1 MNGRNSYLV
10 VGAFVSIGLVALV
23 TIILIFAGGR
33 STEPT
38 VLYTVL
44 FERDINGLTLGAPA
58 RYLGVEVGQVV
69 AISLVLKNDTKVR
82 VDIEVLQSTPV
93 TTASYASLAFQGVTG
108 VAFVGLASNRGV
120 LAMPLLVGDLEYP
133 VIPART
139 TGLAALLSDGPEISH
154 KVSELLDRANTLLDQ
169 ENQDRLARSLA
180 SIDKL
185 TAALASQEDAIGAL
199 PQQLQ
204 SVLGKIETT
213 VTDLQ
218 ATLEQAEPDLLATLQ
233 TLNQTSE
240 NLANIS
246 ARMDDWLTD
255 HDRDMQ
261 QFIGGGL
268 AKIPA
273 LVGDTRNTMRELEK
287 LLNELRENPS
297 QLVYKPQSE
306 AVVVED

>member
-23 TIILIFAGGR
+23 TMILVLAGGR
-33 STEPT
+33 SNEPT
-38 VLYTVL
+38 VRYTVL
-44 FERDINGLTLGAPA
+44 FERDISGLTLGAPT

-69 AISLVLKNDTKVR
+69 AISLVLENDSKVR
-82 VDIEVLQSTPV
+82 VDIEVLKSTPL

-108 VAFVGLASNRGV
+108 VAFVSLASDHDMH
-120 LAMPLLVGDLEYP
+120 AMPLRAGDFEYP
-133 VIPART
+133 VIPARD

-154 KVSELLDRANTLLDQ
+154 KIGELLDRANKLLDQ

-213 VTDLQ
+213 VTGLQ
-218 ATLEQAEPDLLATLQ
+218 ATLEQAEPDLLATIQ

-268 AKIPA
+268 AKTPA
-273 LVGDTRNTMRELEK
+273 LVADTRNTMRELEK

>member
-1 MNGRNSYLV
+1 MNGRNSYLI

-23 TIILIFAGGR
+23 TMILMFAGGR

-44 FERDINGLTLGAPA
+44 FERDISGLTLGAPA

-69 AISLVLKNDTKVR
+69 AMSLVLENGVEVR
-82 VDIEVLQSTPV
+82 VDIEVVKSTPL

-108 VAFVGLASNRGV
+108 VAFVSLASDHDMQ
-120 LAMPLLVGDLEYP
+120 AMPLLAGDFDYP
-133 VIPART
+133 VIPARD

-154 KVSELLDRANTLLDQ
+154 KISELLDRANKLLDQ

-204 SVLGKIETT
+204 SVLGRIDST
-213 VTDLQ
+213 VAGLQ
-218 ATLEQAEPDLLATLQ
+218 ATLEQAEPDLLATMQ

-240 NLANIS
+240 SLANIG
-246 ARMDDWLTD
+246 ARLDDWLTE
-255 HDRDMQ
+255 HDNDMQ

-268 AKIPA
+268 AKTPA
-273 LVGDTRNTMRELEK
+273 LVADTRNTMRELEK

>member
-1 MNGRNSYLV
+1 MNGRNSYLI
-10 VGAFVSIGLVALV
+10 VGAFISIGLVALV
-23 TIILIFAGGR
+23 TMILMFAGGR

-38 VLYTVL
+38 VHYTVL
-44 FERDINGLTLGAPA
+44 FERDISGLTVGAPA
-58 RYLGVEVGQVV
+58 RYLGVEVGQVT
-69 AISLVLKNDTKVR
+69 ATTLMLENSIEVR
-82 VDIEVLQSTPV
+82 VDIEVLKSTPL

-108 VAFVGLASNRGV
+108 VAFISLASDHDMH
-120 LAMPLLVGDLEYP
+120 AMPLLAGDFEYP
-133 VIPART
+133 VIPARD

-154 KVSELLDRANTLLDQ
+154 KISELLDRANKLLDQ
-169 ENQDRLARSLA
+169 ENQDRLAHSLA

-204 SVLGKIETT
+204 SVLGRIDST
-213 VTDLQ
+213 VAGLQ
-218 ATLEQAEPDLLATLQ
+218 ATLERAEPDLLATMQ

-240 NLANIS
+240 SLANIG
-246 ARMDDWLTD
+246 ARLDDWLTE
-255 HDRDMQ
+255 HDNDMQ

-268 AKIPA
+268 AKTPA
-273 LVGDTRNTMRELEK
+273 LVADTRNTMRELEK

-297 QLVYKPQSE
+297 QIVYKPQSE

>member
-1 MNGRNSYLV
+1 ML
-10 VGAFVSIGLVALV
+10 
-23 TIILIFAGGR
+23 AGGR

-38 VLYTVL
+38 VRYTVL

-58 RYLGVEVGQVV
+58 RFLGVEVGQVV
-69 AISLVLKNDTKVR
+69 AISLVLENDTKVR

-108 VAFVGLASNRGV
+108 VAFVSLASDRGV
-120 LAMPLLVGDLEYP
+120 RATPLLAGNFEYP

-139 TGLAALLSDGPEISH
+139 TGLAALLADGPEISY
-154 KVSELLDRANTLLDQ
+154 KISELLDRANKLLDQ

-204 SVLGKIETT
+204 SVLGRIDST
-213 VTDLQ
+213 VAGLQ
-218 ATLEQAEPDLLATLQ
+218 ATLEQAEPDLLATMQ

-240 NLANIS
+240 SLANIG
-246 ARMDDWLTD
+246 ARLDDWLTE
-255 HDRDMQ
+255 HDNDMQ

-268 AKIPA
+268 AKTPA
-273 LVGDTRNTMRELEK
+273 LVADTRNTMRELEK

-297 QLVYKPQSE
+297 QLVYKLQSE

>member
-1 MNGRNSYLV
+1 MYGRNSYLI
-10 VGAFVSIGLVALV
+10 VGIFISVGLVMMVAM
-23 TIILIFAGGR
+23 ILFFAGGR
-33 STEPT
+33 ATERT
-38 VLYTVL
+38 VRYTVL
-44 FERDINGLTLGAPA
+44 FERDISGLTLGAPA

-69 AISLVLKNDTKVR
+69 AMELVTQNGTRVR
-82 VDIEVLQSTPV
+82 VDLEVLQSTPV

-108 VAFVGLASNRGV
+108 VAFVSLASDRNID
-120 LAMPLLVGDLEYP
+120 AMPLVAGDLEYP
-133 VIPART
+133 LIPARNV
-139 TGLAALLSDGPEISH
+139 GLAALLSDGPEITR
-154 KVSELLDRANTLLDQ
+154 KINELLDKANQLLDQ
-169 ENQDRLARSLA
+169 ENRDSLGRSLA

-185 TAALASQEDAIGAL
+185 TESLAAQEEIIGAL
-199 PQQLQ
+199 PQQLHA
-204 SVLGKIETT
+204 VLEQVGAM
-213 VTDLQ
+213 VTELQ
-218 ATLEQAEPDLLATLQ
+218 ATLEQAEPDFLATMQ

>member
-1 MNGRNSYLV
+1 M
-10 VGAFVSIGLVALV
+10 
-23 TIILIFAGGR
+23 ILMFAGGR
-33 STEPT
+33 SNEPT

-44 FERDINGLTLGAPA
+44 FERDISGLTLGAPA

-69 AISLVLKNDTKVR
+69 AMSLVLENGVEVR
-82 VDIEVLQSTPV
+82 VDIEVVKSTPL

-108 VAFVGLASNRGV
+108 VAFVSLASDHDMQ
-120 LAMPLLVGDLEYP
+120 AMPLLAGDFDYP
-133 VIPART
+133 VIPARD

-154 KVSELLDRANTLLDQ
+154 KISELLDRANKLLDQ
-169 ENQDRLARSLA
+169 ENQDRFARSLA

-204 SVLGKIETT
+204 SVLGRIDST
-213 VTDLQ
+213 VAGLQ
-218 ATLEQAEPDLLATLQ
+218 ATLEQAEPDLMATLQ

-240 NLANIS
+240 SLANIG
-246 ARMDDWLTD
+246 ARLDDWLTE
-255 HDRDMQ
+255 HDNDMQ

-268 AKIPA
+268 AKTPA
-273 LVGDTRNTMRELEK
+273 LVADTRNTMRELEK

-306 AVVVED
+306 AVIVED

>member
-10 VGAFVSIGLVALV
+10 VGAFVSIGLVAMVTMILV
-23 TIILIFAGGR
+23 FAGGR

-38 VLYTVL
+38 VRYSVL
-44 FERDINGLTLGAPA
+44 FDRDINGLTLGAPA
-58 RYLGVEVGQVV
+58 RYLGVDVGQVV
-69 AISLVLKNDTKVR
+69 AISLVLENDTKVR
-82 VDIEVLQSTPV
+82 VDIEVLQTTPV

-108 VAFVGLASNRGV
+108 VAFVSLASDRGV
-120 LAMPLLVGDLEYP
+120 HTMPLTAGDFEYP
-133 VIPART
+133 VIPARA

-154 KVSELLDRANTLLDQ
+154 KVSELLDRANALLDQ
-169 ENQDRLARSLA
+169 ENQDRLARSIA

-185 TAALASQEDAIGAL
+185 TAALASQEDAIGEL

-204 SVLGKIETT
+204 SVLGKIDKT
-213 VTDLQ
+213 VTGLQ
-218 ATLEQAEPDLLATLQ
+218 ATLEQAEPDLLATIQ

-268 AKIPA
+268 AKTPA
-273 LVGDTRNTMRELEK
+273 LVADTRNTMRELEK

>member
-1 MNGRNSYLV
+1 MNGRNSYLI

-23 TIILIFAGGR
+23 TMILMFAGGR

-44 FERDINGLTLGAPA
+44 FERDISGLTLGAPA

-69 AISLVLKNDTKVR
+69 AMSLMLENGIEVR
-82 VDIEVLQSTPV
+82 VDIEVVKSTPL

-108 VAFVGLASNRGV
+108 VAFVSLASDHDMQ
-120 LAMPLLVGDLEYP
+120 AMPLLAGDFDYP
-133 VIPART
+133 VIPARD

-154 KVSELLDRANTLLDQ
+154 KISELLDRANKLLDQ

-213 VTDLQ
+213 VTELQ
-218 ATLEQAEPDLLATLQ
+218 ATLEQAEPDLLATIQ

-273 LVGDTRNTMRELEK
+273 LVADTRNTMRELEK

-306 AVVVED
+306 AIVVED